1 MALPA
6 ACLAL
11 GALAL
16 PAPAGQEPA
25 LEPIVR
31 AVLEAGAGAPSEET
45 ALELE
50 RLAPAALPV
59 FLDLLSRE
67 ATSSAPPLDPAAER
81 ALLLALAANI
91 DACRPLLAVR
101 ARAGQPPAARRAV
114 LGVLEIGGEARDLRL
129 AAAAAQ
135 AEGTGGEPDALALA
149 LLERTARAVVAREG
163 KRGCDA
169 LRAVYDEAGLELKP
183 RWIRAL
189 GDVGSQPALELLGSW
204 VGRPDEP
211 SLVLVQEISR
221 AAARLEPPFD
231 ASLRASV
238 RACLSDGSPALR
250 REAALAVGRLGDD
263 ESLPLLV
270 ALMEGESGPRR
281 NAWWALKA
289 ITGRSFREDARPW
302 SRWVAAEQAWWR
314 DRSGAVLAELR
325 SADEAVVAAAVQE
338 IATHRYRRHELALEL
353 SAIAG
358 EGGAD
363 RARLVCS
370 ALVQLGSPV
379 ARKGLE
385 ACLEHEDAGVRQ
397 RAAAGLRTMGGT
409 GGR

>member
-1 MALPA
+1 MALPT

-16 PAPAGQEPA
+16 SALARQEPA
-25 LEPIVR
+25 LEPMVR
-31 AVLEAGAGAPSEET
+31 AVLEAGAGAPSEGT

-50 RLAPAALPV
+50 RFAPPALPV

-81 ALLLALAANI
+81 ALLLALAAHI

-101 ARAGQPPAARRAV
+101 ARASQTARRAV
-114 LGVLEIGGEARDLRL
+114 LGVLEIGGGAQDLRL

-135 AEGTGGEPDALALA
+135 AEREGAEPDPVALA
-149 LLERTARAVVAREG
+149 LLERAARAIVLREG

-169 LRAVYDEAGLELKP
+169 LRAVYDEAGLELKL

-231 ASLRASV
+231 ASLRAAV
-238 RACLSDGSPALR
+238 RTCLSDGSPALR

-270 ALMEGESGPRR
+270 ALLEGESGPRR

-314 DRSGAVLAELR
+314 DRSGTVLAELR

-338 IATHRYRRHELALEL
+338 IAAHRYRRHELALEL

-358 EGGAD
+358 EGSAD

-370 ALVQLGSPV
+370 ALVQLGSPL

-397 RAAAGLRTMGGT
+397 RAAAALRSMGGT

>member
-16 PAPAGQEPA
+16 PVLAGQEPA

-45 ALELE
+45 ARELE

-59 FLDLLSRE
+59 FLDLLACE
-67 ATSSAPPLDPAAER
+67 GNPSAPPLDPAAER
-81 ALLLALAANI
+81 ALLLALAAKI

-101 ARAGQPPAARRAV
+101 ARASQTARRAV
-114 LGVLEIGGEARDLRL
+114 LGVLEIGGEAQDLRL

-135 AEGTGGEPDALALA
+135 AEREGAEPDPVALV
-149 LLERTARAVVAREG
+149 LLERTARAVVLREG

-169 LRAVYDEAGLELKP
+169 LRAVYDEAGEELKP

-189 GDVGSQPALELLGSW
+189 GDVGSQHALELLGTW

-250 REAALAVGRLGDD
+250 REAALAAGRLGDD

-270 ALMEGESGPRR
+270 ALLEGESGPRR

-302 SRWVAAEQAWWR
+302 SRWVAEEQAWWG
-314 DRSGAVLAELR
+314 DRSGSVLAELH

-385 ACLEHEDAGVRQ
+385 ACLEHEDADVRQ
-397 RAAAGLRTMGGT
+397 RAAAGLRSMGGA